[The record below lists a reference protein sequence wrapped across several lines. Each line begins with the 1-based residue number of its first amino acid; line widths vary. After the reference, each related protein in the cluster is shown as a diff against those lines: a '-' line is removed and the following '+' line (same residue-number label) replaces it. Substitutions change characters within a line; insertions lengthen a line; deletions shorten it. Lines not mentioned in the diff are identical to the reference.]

1 MKPGAAGGLPGI
13 LAAAADLPAAARA
26 ELARIDAE
34 LCAIWNLG
42 QNVLLAWTEGA
53 GALLVLAVRHHAIP
67 EAVHVHAGDD
77 GITGDAPRFIREL
90 LAGPKHLQ
98 PGRFHA
104 VCAAF
109 GRKPEVVRLD
119 LPIDSERLAG
129 LVSEI
134 VRCYGVSLVHD
145 RAVVLLDAV
154 QFSLHSPLDQ
164 MAMLNSLAYSVNS
177 GYAQLLSKDIQID
190 FARTTTGDGFY
201 IWNRATA
208 PGANAELYKLMMML
222 LADNA
227 VARTKA
233 RSAWVPRLRAAFH
246 VGEHYEFH
254 QVQGLN
260 PTNFSYIVGRV
271 TVDLARMLEHA
282 LPGQILLGDFAT
294 APEAGGSRP
303 GGAMEFVADT
313 AATLDQLNGLE
324 ISGGRI
330 EEIRCYLT
338 GQRID
343 DRGHLVDRYHLVD
356 KHGTTRTVFNAKINI
371 KRDRGGP
378 VYLGI
383 RNEELRALPAWRAEP
398 VEPLA
403 ATPGRSPPN
412 RRAMTDAAP

>member
-1 MKPGAAGGLPGI
+1 LRPGTARSLPGI
-13 LAAAADLPAAARA
+13 LAAADLPATARV

-42 QNVLLAWTEGA
+42 QNVLLAWTQGA

-67 EAVHVHAGDD
+67 EAVHVQARDD
-77 GITGDAPRFIREL
+77 GIAGDAPRFIREL
-90 LAGPKHLQ
+90 LAGPKHLE

-109 GRKPEVVRLD
+109 ERKPDVVRLD
-119 LPIDSERLAG
+119 LPLDSERLVS

-134 VRCYGVSLVHD
+134 VRRYGVTLVHD

-177 GYAQLLSKDIQID
+177 GYAQLLSKDIRID

-201 IWNRATA
+201 IWNRATT
-208 PGANAELYKLMMML
+208 PGANAELYKLMMLL
-222 LADNA
+222 LADNV

-233 RSAWVPRLRAAFH
+233 RSSWVPRLRAAFH

-254 QVQGLN
+254 QVEGLN
-260 PTNFSYIVGRV
+260 PTNISYIVGRV
-271 TVDLARMLEHA
+271 TVDLARMLDHA
-282 LPGQILLGDFAT
+282 LPGQILLGDFT
-294 APEAGGSRP
+294 TGPGSDGSP
-303 GGAMEFVADT
+303 TSGAMGFVANT
-313 AATLDQLNGLE
+313 AATLEQLNGLE

-330 EEIRCYLT
+330 EEILCYLT
-338 GQRID
+338 GQRVD
-343 DRGHLVDRYHLVD
+343 ERRFLVDRYHLLD

-371 KRDRGGP
+371 KRDRDGP
-378 VYLGI
+378 IYLGI

-403 ATPGRSPPN
+403 AAFRCTPPN
-412 RRAMTDAAP
+412 RRTKTGAAP